1 MKISKRARARLK
13 LMTAAE
19 KKKITSAART
29 LFDFGLISTKRVF
42 RFISSKHR
50 PDNYLPGVYDRVG
63 GNSWNV
69 TIKRSR

>member
-29 LFDFGLISTKRVF
+29 LFDFGLISTKRGEMIA
-42 RFISSKHR
+42 R
-50 PDNYLPGVYDRVG
+50 NYR
-63 GNSWNV
+63 
-69 TIKRSR
+69 